1 MEYARALIKKAH
13 ASDVETDDEDTRP
26 SVKKDRSAHHS
37 SSSPSG
43 YSSAGSVHGGT
54 PSEDWSV
61 ISDQDDHERRSS
73 IGSQVTDG
81 KNKQDKRRS
90 FTAAVLSVL
99 PDSLNPGSPQR
110 TTSPLP
116 LA

>member
-1 MEYARALIKKAH
+1 MSASLIKKAH
-13 ASDVETDDEDTRP
+13 TSDVETDDEDTRP
-26 SVKKDRSAHHS
+26 SVKKDRSAHNS
-37 SSSPSG
+37 PGSPSG
-43 YSSAGSVHGGT
+43 YSSAGSAHGGT

-61 ISDQDDHERRSS
+61 ISDQDDHDNRSS
-73 IGSQVTDG
+73 NGSQVTDG

-116 LA
+116 IT